1 LTPYAKNC
9 STKYR
14 FVCLLSESRRAISVN
29 NVILVSIESQEGDTL
44 KIRTHARLRDAI
56 IFGEFKAG
64 QKLKERELCLL
75 TGASRSVVR
84 EAMVRLE
91 RDGLV
96 QSRSYSGFSVV
107 NLNVRSITEIFE
119 LRFAVETFAAQLFI
133 ERASNQEMVALQD
146 AMQSIEKNFS
156 GNNFKV
162 IWAAKKQYYDVLFEG
177 CRNEEIRRSLLNVT
191 DKVLLMRNQLL
202 SDADRR
208 ISSINEMRALTTAI
222 VERDPRKV
230 RFASQAH
237 ILSARDSLLDHLVE
251 E

>member
-1 LTPYAKNC
+1 
-9 STKYR
+9 
-14 FVCLLSESRRAISVN
+14 
-29 NVILVSIESQEGDTL
+29 
-44 KIRTHARLRDAI
+44 
-56 IFGEFKAG
+56 
-64 QKLKERELCLL
+64 
-75 TGASRSVVR
+75 
-84 EAMVRLE
+84 MVRLE